1 MNSMKTIFNNILF
14 AIMAVSVCFSVI
26 SCDDETGEEV
36 VNPNA
41 LKEINA
47 MYSLNLSE
55 DYLYFYD
62 ITITYGYDDNK
73 EIVELP
79 IDNWGYQQTYSTDYM
94 ETLPVRFFCT
104 VKATPKSPVPAID
117 ESKAYKFE
125 CSGSCNLAGFTNDGR
140 RIMSRIVPH
149 NEKLQSGGSAMQSVL
164 NKGTKTLVSF
174 EFARE

>member
-1 MNSMKTIFNNILF
+1 MKTIFNNILF

>member
-1 MNSMKTIFNNILF
+1 MNSMKTIFNKILF

-26 SCDDETGEEV
+26 SCDDETGEET

-94 ETLPVRFFCT
+94 ETLPNRFFCT
-104 VKATPKSPVPAID
+104 IQATPKNPIPTID
-117 ESKAYKFE
+117 ESKIYEFE
-125 CSGSCNLAGFTNDGR
+125 YSGACNLAGFTGDGKK
-140 RIMSRIVPH
+140 IMSKNVPH
-149 NEKLQSGGSAMQSVL
+149 GEKHLYGGSKMQGVL

-174 EFARE
+174 EFARK